1 MSAARRIRHR
11 VSTASRWF
19 PDYGVV
25 DHRDQAQPE
34 TGNSATVLVGWD
46 ALNTD
51 RQALTKLVSRLENGA
66 ALPAELYAKTGR
78 AHIVGI
84 TGPPGVGKSS
94 LIDLLIERLRSQKKT
109 VGVVAVDPTSPLSG
123 GALLG
128 DRLRMQR
135 HSEDDGVF
143 IRSVATRHHH
153 GGLTDSTPAI
163 VHALDAA
170 GFDVVI
176 VETVGT
182 GQDEVEIAEVA
193 DTVVVV
199 LMPEMGDQIQRA
211 KSGLMEIAD
220 ILVVNKSDLTGRCS
234 ALLSAVA
241 SSGNA
246 AATGGRYN
254 RRFTRRRKRVRG
266 RQPLW
271 RRSVPT
277 TIPCCVRANSRK
289 RRARAARCEVIRLL
303 QAHGTATIMRA
314 LDQPLAKAVLA
325 KVAAR
330 EINPYDATE
339 HLSAK
344 IFGQTKRSSSHGST
358 RSRRQTRGRS

>member
-1 MSAARRIRHR
+1 MSEL
-11 VSTASRWF
+11 S
-19 PDYGVV
+19 
-25 DHRDQAQPE
+25 
-34 TGNSATVLVGWD
+34 
-46 ALNTD
+46 
-51 RQALTKLVSRLENGA
+51 KLISRLESGA
-66 ALPAELYAKTGR
+66 PLPAELYAKTGR

-94 LIDLLIERLRSQKKT
+94 LIDRLIEQYRRAKRKVS
-109 VGVVAVDPTSPLSG
+109 VVAVDPTSPITG

-143 IRSVATRHHH
+143 IRSLATRNHR

-182 GQDEVEIAEVA
+182 GQDEVEVADVA

-199 LMPEMGDQIQRA
+199 LMPEMGDAIQRA

-220 ILVVNKSDLTGRCS
+220 ILVINKSDLGATKAEAIHTSAKTGDGVAALMS
-234 ALLSAVA
+234 AIAAHHNSLVK
-241 SSGNA
+241 SGA
-246 AATGGRYN
+246 LA
-254 RRFTRRRKRVRG
+254 
-266 RQPLW
+266 
-271 RRSVPT
+271 
-277 TIPCCVRANSRK
+277 K
-289 RRARAARCEVIRLL
+289 RRARAARAEVIRLL
-303 QAHGTATIMRA
+303 QARGAATIMRA
-314 LDQPLAKAVLA
+314 LGQPAAEAVLA

-330 EINPYDATE
+330 EIDPYDASE

-344 IFGQTKRSSSHGST
+344 IFGDAKRSSHGST
-358 RSRRQTRGRS
+358 RSRRQTRRRG